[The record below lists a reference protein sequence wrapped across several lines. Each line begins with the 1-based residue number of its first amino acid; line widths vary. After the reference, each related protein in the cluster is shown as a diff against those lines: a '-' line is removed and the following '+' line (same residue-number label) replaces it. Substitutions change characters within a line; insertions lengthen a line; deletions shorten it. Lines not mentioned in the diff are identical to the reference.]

1 MARRIS
7 KILLMGSIAPV
18 LTFTPPHAFAQS
30 GTGGSETDNAR
41 SSAPEASRSAE
52 IIVTARRREE
62 SLQTVPVAVAVVGA
76 ETIAAQGIQ
85 TTGDIQK
92 LVPGVILTG
101 AGSMSNSTYTI
112 SRQGKAVTGPGLP
125 SVITYFNEVPL
136 PSTGRLAPTFDVH
149 NVTFLKRAE
158 VR

>member
-92 LVPGVILTG
+92 LVPGVIING

-112 SRQGKAVTGPGLP
+112 RGQGKAVQGPALQ
-125 SVITYFNEVPL
+125 SVIPYFTEIPFQ
-136 PSTGRLAPTFDVH
+136 SIGSFAPTFDVS
-149 NVTFLKRAE
+149 NVQVLK
-158 VR
+158 